1 MAFRCPPTPIRPQGR
16 LTMFLK
22 KYAAAGGLSL
32 VALMAFGSAMAAE
45 SGVKIGVLSC
55 ELTDKSNAIVYTN
68 EKFECIYNPNS
79 GGNERYAGKITRIG
93 IDLEFKPNQQLV
105 WAVIAPTTD
114 LTGGAL
120 AGDYA
125 GVSASASLGAGAGA
139 KVLVGGFEKSI
150 TLQPVSIAGSA
161 GAGAS
166 AGIESFTLTSE

>member
-1 MAFRCPPTPIRPQGR
+1 
-16 LTMFLK
+16 MFLK
-22 KYAAAGGLSL
+22 KYVAACGLC
-32 VALMAFGSAMAAE
+32 VAALLAFGSATAEE
-45 SGVKIGVLSC
+45 SGVKVGVLSC

-114 LTGGAL
+114 LKGGAL
-120 AGDYA
+120 AGEYA

-150 TLQPVSIAGSA
+150 TLQPVSIAGST

-166 AGIESFTLTSE
+166 AGIETFTLTSE